1 MVQRSSSC
9 CCERERKRGDE
20 ESMELKQL
28 RRMRVFII
36 GETMRSLIPALL
48 VLLDEREIIKK
59 KKEKKEPRDF

>member
-1 MVQRSSSC
+1 
-9 CCERERKRGDE
+9 
-20 ESMELKQL
+20 MELKQL

-59 KKEKKEPRDF
+59 KKKKKEKKEPRDF